1 MVKLLIKLALAA
13 LVANAAYRVGT
24 AYLSYY
30 RFTDAVA
37 QTAQFG
43 TDRSRAE
50 LQRRV
55 LELASQYDVPIADD
69 GFTIRRTEESH
80 TIVDGSYLQPV
91 DLLPGYRYPWLF
103 TVHVDVFTVKTP
115 KPD

>member
-1 MVKLLIKLALAA
+1 MLKVLIKLAVAA
-13 LVANAAYRVGT
+13 LVANAAYRLGT

-30 RFTDAVA
+30 RFTDAVT
-37 QTAQFG
+37 QSAQFG

-55 LELASQYDVPIADD
+55 LELASQYDVPLAEDA
-69 GFTIRRTEESH
+69 FTIRRTAESH
-80 TIVDGSYLQPV
+80 TIVDGTYLQPV
-91 DLLPGYRYPWLF
+91 DLLPGYRYPWPF
-103 TVHVDVFTVKTP
+103 TVHVDVFTARTP

>member
-1 MVKLLIKLALAA
+1 MLKVLIKLALAA
-13 LVANAAYRVGT
+13 LVANAAYRLGT

-37 QTAQFG
+37 QSAQFG

-55 LELASQYDVPIADD
+55 LELASEYDVPLAED
-69 GFTIRRTEESH
+69 GFTIRRTDESH
-80 TIVDGSYLQPV
+80 TIVDGTYLQPV
-91 DLLPGYRYPWLF
+91 DLLTGYRYPWPF
-103 TVHVDVFTVKTP
+103 TVHVDVLTNRTP

>member
-1 MVKLLIKLALAA
+1 MLKLLVKLALAA
-13 LVANAAYRVGT
+13 LIANAAYRVGS

-55 LELASQYDVPIADD
+55 LELASQYDVPLAED
-69 GFTIRRTEESH
+69 GFTIRRTDESH
-80 TIVDGSYLQPV
+80 TIVDGSYLQSV

-103 TVHVDVFTVKTP
+103 TVHVDVFTTRTP